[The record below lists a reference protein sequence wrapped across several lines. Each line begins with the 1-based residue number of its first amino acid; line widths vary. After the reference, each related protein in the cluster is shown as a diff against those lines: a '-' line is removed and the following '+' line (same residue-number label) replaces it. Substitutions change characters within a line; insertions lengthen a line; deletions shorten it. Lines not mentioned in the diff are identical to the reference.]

1 MRQKEVGGNGM
12 NLYEKMIALSFEVY
26 DLNSNLSL
34 NIHTDMID
42 ILDGNK
48 IIVSIWVQDGK
59 LFPTIREHETNTKNA
74 ISLDEVLEL
83 LKIIKKFEEVTE

>member
-1 MRQKEVGGNGM
+1 M
-12 NLYEKMIALSFEVY
+12 NLYENLIALSFELY
-26 DLNSNLSL
+26 DFDSNLSL
-34 NIHTDMID
+34 HIHADMID

-48 IIVSIWVQDGK
+48 IIVSMWVQDGK

-83 LKIIKKFEEVTE
+83 LKIIKNFEDATE

>member
-1 MRQKEVGGNGM
+1 M
-12 NLYEKMIALSFEVY
+12 NFYENLIALSFEIY
-26 DLNSNLSL
+26 DLNSSLSL
-34 NIHTDMID
+34 NIHTDNID

-48 IIVSIWVQDGK
+48 IIISIWVQDGE
-59 LFPTIREHETNTKNA
+59 LFPTIREHEANTKNA